1 VPSSD
6 FVVSCRS
13 AVGPSSSETNL
24 ASVAASLAS
33 RVGVP
38 PLDKPF
44 PGDVLDRDAILREV
58 PRNRKRPRCLA
69 MGEKVIFMSP
79 CLFCMDTH

>member
-1 VPSSD
+1 MQ
-6 FVVSCRS
+6 
-13 AVGPSSSETNL
+13 VGRRPFEL
-24 ASVAASLAS
+24 RDQLGQRDGLPGLL
-33 RVGVP
+33 RVGAP

-79 CLFCMDTH
+79 CLFYMDSH